1 MATKMAAAACTLV
14 VEFLTCA
21 VVLLGLPF
29 LILWTWIAG
38 DPDLMYRTAMSF
50 CRFAI
55 RLLGI
60 RVRVEG
66 IENIP
71 SGACIFAANH
81 ASNLDAPIL
90 FPAIPRRISVLA
102 KKELFRLPVLGV
114 GMRMAGF
121 VAVDRAGKQ
130 AGSGV
135 AAAVST
141 LKGGLS
147 VFIFPEGTRSRKGRL
162 QPFKTG
168 AFVMAIEAGAPIV
181 PVAIA
186 GTYRLLPR
194 DKWVVE
200 PGEVVVRFGPAVDA
214 AAYSATQR
222 AELLA
227 RVESLVAA
235 ALPPDQQPEQKPE
248 RPPAPRADIP

>member
-1 MATKMAAAACTLV
+1 MAAAVRTFV
-14 VEFLTCA
+14 VEFLTCV

-29 LILWTWIAG
+29 LILWTWVAG
-38 DPDLMYRTAMSF
+38 DPDLMYGAAMNF

-102 KKELFRLPVLGV
+102 KKELFKLPVLGM
-114 GMRMAGF
+114 GMRLAGF

-135 AAAVST
+135 AMAAST
-141 LKGGLS
+141 LKDGLS
-147 VFIFPEGTRSRKGRL
+147 VFIFPEGTRSRDGRL

-168 AFVMAIEAGAPIV
+168 AFVTAIEAGAPIV

-186 GTYRLLPR
+186 GTYGLLPR
-194 DKWVVE
+194 DKWVVR
-200 PGEVVVRFGPAVDA
+200 PREVVVRFGPAVDA
-214 AAYSATQR
+214 AAYSIAQR

-227 RVESLVAA
+227 RVETLVAA
-235 ALPPDQQPEQKPE
+235 ALPLDQKPDQ
-248 RPPAPRADIP
+248 RPDP

>member
-1 MATKMAAAACTLV
+1 MATNMASAASTLV
-14 VEFLTCA
+14 AVFLTCVA
-21 VVLLGLPF
+21 VLLGLPF
-29 LILWTWIAG
+29 LILWTWLAG
-38 DPDLMYRTAMSF
+38 NPDLMYRTSMKF

-55 RLLGI
+55 RLVGI

-102 KKELFRLPVLGV
+102 KRELFGLPVLGL
-114 GMRMAGF
+114 GMRLAGF

-141 LKGGLS
+141 LKDGLS
-147 VFIFPEGTRSRKGRL
+147 VFIFPEGTRSRDGRL

-168 AFVMAIEAGAPIV
+168 AFVTAIEAGVPIV

-186 GTYRLLPR
+186 GTHRLLPR
-194 DKWVVE
+194 DKWVVHS
-200 PGEVVVRFGPAVDA
+200 GQVVVRFGPAVDTSAYA
-214 AAYSATQR
+214 ANQR
-222 AELLA
+222 AKLLA
-227 RVESLVAA
+227 RVETLVGA
-235 ALPPDQQPEQKPE
+235 ALPLDQKPDQQPA
-248 RPPAPRADIP
+248 PPVSIP

>member
-1 MATKMAAAACTLV
+1 MRAATRTLV
-14 VEFLTCA
+14 AGFLTCS

-29 LILWTWIAG
+29 LIVWTWITS
-38 DPDLMYRTAMSF
+38 DPHLMYRTSMKF

-55 RLLGI
+55 RLAGV

-71 SGACIFAANH
+71 PGPCVFAANH
-81 ASNLDAPIL
+81 ASNLDGPIL
-90 FPAIPRRISVLA
+90 LPAIPRRISLFA
-102 KKELFRLPVLGV
+102 KRELFRLPVLGL
-114 GMRMAGF
+114 GMRLAGF

-135 AAAVST
+135 AMAVST

-147 VFIFPEGTRSRKGRL
+147 VFIFPEGTRSGDGRL
-162 QPFKTG
+162 QPFKKG
-168 AFVMAIEAGAPIV
+168 AFAMAMEAGAPIV

-194 DKWVVE
+194 GKWVVH
-200 PGEVVVRFGPAVDA
+200 PGEVVVHFGAAVDTAGYGA
-214 AAYSATQR
+214 AQR
-222 AELLA
+222 SELLA
-227 RVESLVAA
+227 RVESLVAGMLPVDQRPEPQAEA
-235 ALPPDQQPEQKPE
+235 APGT
-248 RPPAPRADIP
+248 A

>member
-1 MATKMAAAACTLV
+1 MAAAARTFAA
-14 VEFLTCA
+14 EFLTCV

-29 LILWTWIAG
+29 LILWTWTTG
-38 DPDLMYRTAMSF
+38 DPDLMYRTAMNF

-102 KKELFRLPVLGV
+102 KRELFGLPVLGV
-114 GMRMAGF
+114 GMRLAGF

-130 AGSGV
+130 AASGV
-135 AAAVST
+135 AAAVSA
-141 LKGGLS
+141 LEGGLS
-147 VFIFPEGTRSRKGRL
+147 VFIFPEGTRSRDGSLR
-162 QPFKTG
+162 PFKTG
-168 AFVMAIEAGAPIV
+168 AFVTAIEAAVPIV

-194 DKWVVE
+194 DRWVVH

-214 AAYSATQR
+214 AAYGAAQR
-222 AELLA
+222 TELLA

-235 ALPPDQQPEQKPE
+235 ALPPDQKPDQRPE
-248 RPPAPRADIP
+248 RQPARPASIP